1 MDMEVSDILKKR
13 RISLVLES
21 GERLFEQSFSSRK
34 KGQGSVCSD
43 ILETIEQIYPLRIL
57 QNGKFALPKIRS
69 ATRRLYVQTPLKE
82 RILFNSAVLKL
93 YYKMIQIQWSGYL
106 YTNVFA
112 CVLS

>member
-43 ILETIEQIYPLRIL
+43 ILEQLNKYIPYEYFKMENLHYLKFVLQQGDYMCKLHLKNAYFSIPL
-57 QNGKFALPKIRS
+57 
-69 ATRRLYVQTPLKE
+69 Y
-82 RILFNSAVLKL
+82 
-93 YYKMIQIQWSGYL
+93 
-106 YTNVFA
+106 
-112 CVLS
+112 